1 MIKRILH
8 IATLFIL
15 LIFLAKTSSAQDPQF
30 SQFYASPLYLS
41 PAFAGSTAGSRLVMN
56 YRDQWPQIPGKFT
69 TYDFSFDHYFAGI
82 TSGIGLLLMRDQA
95 GTGRLSRN
103 QIGLQYAYAITINP
117 KWQIRPGVHFSRVYQ
132 SFDFDR
138 LTFGDQLSL
147 SGNSS
152 TSVEIEPMPKVGY
165 FDAAASVMGYSEKKW
180 IGVTVDHLMRPNQ
193 SFEIGEES
201 IVPIKLTVFGGIKVK
216 LDKTKK
222 RILNEENITV
232 SALYQSQGKYDQLD
246 LGFHY
251 VKAPLLIGLWYRGIP
266 LFKAYKRGYANN
278 DALIFLAGL
287 KIKNFTLGYSYD
299 ATISRLK
306 ASTGGAHELS
316 ISLKINQSPRKK
328 KPTDVPCPEF

>member
-1 MIKRILH
+1 MMKRFLH
-8 IATLFIL
+8 IVPLFIL
-15 LIFLAKTSSAQDPQF
+15 LIILAKTSCAQDPQF

-56 YRDQWPQIPGKFT
+56 YRDQWPQIPGKFI

-82 TSGIGLLLMRDQA
+82 TSGIGLLLLRDQA

-103 QIGLQYAYAITINP
+103 HIGLQYAYAIPINP

-132 SFDFDR
+132 SFDFNR

-152 TSVEIEPMPKVGY
+152 SSVEIEPMQKVGY

-180 IGVTVDHLMRPNQ
+180 VGVTVDHLMRPNQ

-201 IVPIKLTVFGGIKVK
+201 IVPVKLTVFGGLKVK

-222 RILNEENITV
+222 RILNEENVTV
-232 SALYQSQGKYDQLD
+232 SALYESQGKYDQLD

-251 VKAPLLIGLWYRGIP
+251 VKSPLLIGFWYRGIP
-266 LFKAYKRGYANN
+266 LFKAYKRGYSNN
-278 DALIFLAGL
+278 DALILLAGL
-287 KIKNFTLGYSYD
+287 KIKNFTIGYSFD

-306 ASTGGAHELS
+306 ASTGGAHEIS